1 MTDAHMPR
9 TYSYDARTITPAD
22 RAERSGL
29 EIMRAILSGELP
41 MAAIADTLDFRL
53 AEVEPE
59 RVVFAAVPQK
69 AAYNM
74 FGAMHGGW
82 AATLLDSAMGCAV
95 NTVVPRGFHY
105 TTVDL
110 TINYVRAVTEATGE
124 VRVEGKVVHAGRRI
138 ATAEGRMTAA
148 DGRLLAHGITT
159 CMIFALSQ
167 GD

>member
-1 MTDAHMPR
+1 MSISR
-9 TYSYDARTITPAD
+9 TYTYDARLITPAD
-22 RAERSGL
+22 RAVRSGL
-29 EIMRAILSGELP
+29 EIMQAILSGELP

-53 AEVEPE
+53 ADVGPS
-59 RVVFAAVPQK
+59 RVLFVGTPRK
-69 AAYNM
+69 SAYNM

-95 NTVVPRGFHY
+95 NTVVPAGFHY

-110 TINYVRAVTEATGE
+110 TINYVRPVTEATGE
-124 VRVEGKVVHAGRRI
+124 VQAEGKVVHAGRRI
-138 ATAEGRMTAA
+138 ATAEGRLTAA
-148 DGRLLAHGITT
+148 DGKLLAHGVTT

>member
-1 MTDAHMPR
+1 MTDARTPR
-9 TYSYDARTITPAD
+9 TYTYDARLITLAD

-29 EIMRAILSGELP
+29 ELMRAILAGELP
-41 MAAIADTLDFRL
+41 MAAIADTLEFRL
-53 AEVEPE
+53 VEVEPE

-69 AAYNM
+69 PAYNM

>member
-1 MTDAHMPR
+1 MNDAHTR
-9 TYSYDARTITPAD
+9 TYTYDARLITPAD
-22 RAERSGL
+22 RAERSGM
-29 EIMRAILSGELP
+29 EIMQAILAGELP

-59 RVVFAAVPQK
+59 RVVLTGVPRK
-69 AAYNM
+69 PAYNM

-95 NTVVPRGFHY
+95 NTIVPRGFHY

-124 VRVEGKVVHAGRRI
+124 VRVEGKLVHGGRRI
-138 ATAEGRMTAA
+138 ATAEGRMMAA
-148 DGRLLAHGITT
+148 DGRLLAHGVTT

-167 GD
+167 DD

>member
-1 MTDAHMPR
+1 VRLPR
-9 TYSYDARTITPAD
+9 TYTYDARLITAGD
-22 RAERSGL
+22 RTARSGL
-29 EIMRAILSGELP
+29 EIMQTILSGELP

-53 AEVEPE
+53 AEVEPG
-59 RVVFAAVPQK
+59 RVLLTGTPQK
-69 AAYNM
+69 FAYNM

-95 NTVVPRGFHY
+95 NTTVAAGFHY

-124 VRVEGKVVHAGRRI
+124 VRAEGKVVHAGRRI
-138 ATAEGRMTAA
+138 ATAEGRLTTA
-148 DGRLLAHGITT
+148 DGRLLAHGVTT

-167 GD
+167 GQ

>member
-1 MTDAHMPR
+1 MTRTPR
-9 TYSYDARTITPAD
+9 TYSYDARLITPAE
-22 RAERSGL
+22 RATRSGL

-53 AEVEPE
+53 AEVEPD
-59 RVVFAAVPQK
+59 RVLFVGTPEK
-69 AAYNM
+69 SAYNM

-95 NTVVPRGFHY
+95 NTRVPVGSHY

-110 TINYVRAVTEATGE
+110 TINYVRPVTEATGE
-124 VRVEGKVVHAGRRI
+124 VRAEGKVVHAGRRI
-138 ATAEGRMTAA
+138 ATAEGRLTAA
-148 DGRLLAHGITT
+148 DGRLLAHGVTT

-167 GD
+167 DG